1 MRRTLTRNLT
11 IKFRGEKEMY
21 LDDTVCRINE
31 INWEKVGT
39 IVSNEDADLG
49 CEFLRRLALFYKNEG
64 MSKQPPM
71 FTNIAKLLGDTENE
85 FPISM
90 YCNPRVLEFV
100 SDYQYLKKIFEFY
113 IQLSIFVEKK
123 QKYTEYLNV
132 YEPLIRILERGGFF
146 VLRPQELEIQKVE
159 YIPLNNWYDT
169 FSTTEPYNISE

>member
-64 MSKQPPM
+64 LRPQPPM

-100 SDYQYLKKIFEFY
+100 SDYQYLKKSLSFIY
-113 IQLSIFVEKK
+113 NYRYLLKKNKNILSI
-123 QKYTEYLNV
+123 
-132 YEPLIRILERGGFF
+132 
-146 VLRPQELEIQKVE
+146 
-159 YIPLNNWYDT
+159 
-169 FSTTEPYNISE
+169 